1 MKPKLSSNVILRVDE
16 DMKSRLSLIQER
28 TGCSISEIVR
38 QCLSSLIE
46 YYDNNNCLILPV
58 AIMPRKDMSALPS
71 EAKFADKGADK
82 NLAG

>member
-58 AIMPRKDMSALPS
+58 AIMPRKDVSALPADA
-71 EAKFADKGADK
+71 EFAGKDAGK